1 MSILNL
7 SDVLLILGN
16 TFILPTYPTYFD
28 FSFASMLVLALSL
41 IESPFFKWYTCISS
55 PSSNLYLS
63 LESYFFLNKSRLI
76 VLLTFLSRLSLLD
89 PFKGLLELESFS
101 FEVLR
106 LTDKSLSMKFDDLEI
121 LESLSVSSNSL
132 LGYLWLIIC

>member
-1 MSILNL
+1 
-7 SDVLLILGN
+7 
-16 TFILPTYPTYFD
+16 
-28 FSFASMLVLALSL
+28 MLVLALSM
-41 IESPFFKWYTCISS
+41 IESPFFKWYFSS
-55 PSSNLYLS
+55 PSSNLYMYLS